1 MTCPICGTLC
11 LLGAGTCAVCNSS
24 LSAPTWSL
32 PYTVS
37 PETLLSAA
45 RGTFAFG
52 SSAPEALPYRYRLP
66 HTMARTNGRSNLL
79 TPGTMLNN
87 RYQIEQLLGSGS
99 FGRVYLA
106 CDTATA
112 DRDFV
117 AIKEMPAHHFQDET
131 ERSEAVT
138 WFQREVSVLLRLHHA
153 AIPAIHG
160 YWSTTGSDPTLYL
173 VMDYIPGPT
182 MDQILDQAAAP
193 LPWQTVLTWGIA
205 LCDVLT
211 YLHEQSPALVYRDLK
226 PSNVLLD
233 SRTGSPVLID
243 FGIAR
248 QLATPGGTIIGTWG
262 YVPYEQILGKTVP
275 ASDQYALGALLH
287 TLLTRRRPDN
297 EFSRLQR
304 QGLDLE
310 ATLRDIFPPVTSL
323 NPHVPSTVA
332 AAIARATAFSP
343 ADRFPS
349 TAALASVLSAILQ
362 APTMPALAPVLQSR
376 DEPAGSAI
384 LSVSPDG
391 ECEYRSIGAAICQA
405 PPGARIKVHPGL
417 YHESVVIDRPLEI
430 VCAGPAGSVIVE
442 ATGEPC
448 LVMHARAATV
458 RGLVLRAG
466 PRQGRKDRYVVDI
479 PTGRLVLEDCRI
491 SSAGLACIAVH
502 GPHARPV
509 IRGCIIE
516 RGREAGVLFADMSE
530 GVLEDCAI
538 TRCGT
543 GIIIRRYAGPNI
555 RRCTIQDAV
564 SYGIHADAYAEGVV
578 EACLIQGNGHA
589 GVCIDHGSMLAVRDC
604 TIRRNERAVG
614 VAADGGGV
622 IERCDLSGNL
632 LGAWS
637 ILPGADL
644 LLRRSFN
651 TV

>member
-1 MTCPICGTLC
+1 M
-11 LLGAGTCAVCNSS
+11 A
-24 LSAPTWSL
+24 
-32 PYTVS
+32 
-37 PETLLSAA
+37 
-45 RGTFAFG
+45 
-52 SSAPEALPYRYRLP
+52 
-66 HTMARTNGRSNLL
+66 HTDGRDNLL
-79 TPGTMLNN
+79 APGTMLNG
-87 RYQIEQLLGSGS
+87 RYQIAQILGSGS

-106 CDTATA
+106 ADTAAAEHT
-112 DRDFV
+112 FV
-117 AIKEMPAHHFQDET
+117 AIKEMPSNHFHDEE
-131 ERSEAVT
+131 ERDEAMA

-160 YWSTTGSDPTLYL
+160 YWSTSGPAAALYL

-182 MDQILDQAAAP
+182 LDQMLDQAAAP
-193 LPWQTVLTWGIA
+193 LPWHAVVAWGIA
-205 LCDVLT
+205 LCRVLT
-211 YLHEQSPALVYRDLK
+211 YLHEQSPAFVYRDLK

-262 YVPYEQILGKTVP
+262 YVPYEQILGRTVP

-287 TLLTRRRPDN
+287 TLLTGRRPDA

-310 ATLRDIFPPVTSL
+310 ATLHALFPPANSL
-323 NPHVPSTVA
+323 NPEVPPDVA
-332 AAIARATAFSP
+332 EAIARATAFAPS
-343 ADRFPS
+343 DRFLS
-349 TAALASVLSAILQ
+349 TAALAAVLDDLLQ
-362 APTMPALAPVLQSR
+362 PYLAVATGGATA
-376 DEPAGSAI
+376 DAGSMAPI
-384 LSVSPDG
+384 PAPLTPPAPLAGQINRTTVVAVSPDG
-391 ECEYRSIGAAICQA
+391 EHDFRSISKAIRQA
-405 PPGARIKVHPGL
+405 PPGARIVVHPGL
-417 YHESVVIDRPLEI
+417 YQESLVIDRPVEI
-430 VCAGPAGSVIVE
+430 VCAGPVGSAIVE

-448 LVMHARAATV
+448 LVMHARAASV
-458 RGLVLRAG
+458 KGLVLRAG
-466 PRQGRKDRYVVDI
+466 PRQGRKARHVVDI

-516 RGREAGVLFADMSE
+516 RGREAGVLFSDMSE

-538 TRCGT
+538 SRCGT
-543 GIIIRRYAGPNI
+543 GISIRRYAGPTI
-555 RRCTIQDAV
+555 RRCTVQDAV
-564 SYGIHADAYAEGVV
+564 SYGVHADAYAEGVV
-578 EACLIQGNGHA
+578 EGCLIQGNGHA

-614 VAADGGGV
+614 VAADGGGI
-622 IERCDLSGNL
+622 IERCDLTGNL

-637 ILPGADL
+637 ILPGADV